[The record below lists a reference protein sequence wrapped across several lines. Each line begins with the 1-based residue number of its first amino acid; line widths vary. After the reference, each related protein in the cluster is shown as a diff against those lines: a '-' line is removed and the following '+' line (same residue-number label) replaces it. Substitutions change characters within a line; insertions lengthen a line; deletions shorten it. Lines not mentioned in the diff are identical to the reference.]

1 MPKNWTA
8 TRIEQRAG
16 GGFPDLFLLIDGL
29 PVLAELKVC
38 SGSNIKLR
46 PAQIA
51 FIYAHSAKNGL
62 AFVLASTPD
71 RRKPTFWLIK
81 GADIMNLAQDPRPE
95 NHGSRF
101 ESVEDLFEALGSEV
115 RAHYARLVASP
126 AALRRRVEP
135 CGPAGAFPSGEAERS
150 EAEP

>member
-38 SGSNIKLR
+38 SGLNIKMR

-101 ESVEDLFEALGSEV
+101 ESVEDLFEGL
-115 RAHYARLVASP
+115 RAATLDHYALRL
-126 AALRRRVEP
+126 AALRP
-135 CGPAGAFPSGEAERS
+135 
-150 EAEP
+150 